1 MAISGIAANQ
11 HPGEAGRTRLALT
24 LGALGIVFADIGTSP
39 IFAFRDVLGQ
49 MGGRIG
55 GDEIMG
61 VLSLAM
67 WSLIIVVSIKYVV
80 VLMRANNQGEGGVL
94 ALRSEARRVGKGCVR
109 PGRSRWSPYH

>member
-1 MAISGIAANQ
+1 MSSIAANH
-11 HPGEAGRTRLALT
+11 HPAEPGRTRLALT

-67 WSLIIVVSIKYVV
+67 WSLIIVVSIQYVV
-80 VLMRANNQGEGGVL
+80 VLMRANNQGS
-94 ALRSEARRVGKGCVR
+94 SEERRVGEECVSTC
-109 PGRSRWSPYH
+109 RSRWYPYH

>member
-1 MAISGIAANQ
+1 MFLFLISRR
-11 HPGEAGRTRLALT
+11 PPRSTRTDTRFPYPTRFRARLALT
-24 LGALGIVFADIGTSP
+24 LGALGSVFADVGTSP

-80 VLMRANNQGEGGVL
+80 VLLRANNQGECGVL
-94 ALRSEARRVGKGCVR
+94 ALAAVRS
-109 PGRSRWSPYH
+109 